1 MSQIPYVFN
10 QLSQFIDRNY
20 FEILVARYHGNQY
33 VKEFSCWNHLLAMI
47 WAQLTSRRSL
57 RDIEVSLRA
66 HGDKL
71 YRMGIAVSISA
82 EIISHMP
89 IPNVK
94 LPFIVNLH
102 KG

>member
-66 HGDKL
+66 HGDNF
-71 YRMGIAVSISA
+71 IEWESVSISA

-89 IPNVK
+89 IPNAK

-102 KG
+102 NG